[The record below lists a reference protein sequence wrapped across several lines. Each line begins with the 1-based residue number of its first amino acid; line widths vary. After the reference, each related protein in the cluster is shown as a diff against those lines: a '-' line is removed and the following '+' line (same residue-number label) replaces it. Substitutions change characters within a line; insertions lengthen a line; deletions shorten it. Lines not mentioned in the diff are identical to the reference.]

1 MADEMTQ
8 EDIDALLSG
17 GGLGAETEARLGPAQ
32 PVALAALAADAP
44 PADPASINMLYDVEL
59 EVKIE
64 LGRTMLSVEDILR
77 LREGSIIQLD
87 KDAGAPVD
95 ILHQQPPGGGGR
107 SSRSKRLLL
116 RPRHQHSVEQGPRHQ
131 QGFEL
136 SFSSARPSIRKRPP
150 FGGRFLMERYII
162 AQPSVTCLRE
172 NGFRNGSITCPQTRP
187 IPIPS
192 HRLRPF

>member
-17 GGLGAETEARLGPAQ
+17 GGLGAEAEARLGPAQ
-32 PVALAALAADAP
+32 PVALATLAENQT

-77 LREGSIIQLD
+77 LREGSIVQLD

-95 ILHQQPPGGGGR
+95 IYINNRVVAEGEVLVLNDYFCVR
-107 SSRSKRLLL
+107 VTNILSSKDRAINKI
-116 RPRHQHSVEQGPRHQ
+116 VG
-131 QGFEL
+131 
-136 SFSSARPSIRKRPP
+136 
-150 FGGRFLMERYII
+150 
-162 AQPSVTCLRE
+162 
-172 NGFRNGSITCPQTRP
+172 
-187 IPIPS
+187 
-192 HRLRPF
+192 